1 MQLAFGC
8 PPEVGRPAGEK
19 VSENLRAE
27 IDFRSVLISANPQRF
42 GVIRVVQFRFD
53 FGDSIFLDEE
63 KSSIELCWQCLVL
76 VVTDIWEVTKNPRQR
91 IGARPDHVAD

>member
-8 PPEVGRPAGEK
+8 PPEVGRLAGEK

-27 IDFRSVLISANPQRF
+27 IDFRSILISANPQRF

-53 FGDSIFLDEE
+53 FGNSIFLHEE
-63 KSSIELCWQCLVL
+63 KSSIELCRQCLVL
-76 VVTDIWEVTKNPRQR
+76 VVTDIWEVTENPRQR
-91 IGARPDHVAD
+91 IGTRANNMSR